1 VTNAISFMSANYV
14 AEHTGWAM
22 DGWGHGDRATNDHF
36 RDAATFAGRFDELLG
51 RIRGL
56 GFDTL
61 DLWGAHLNPE
71 WATDEHHEAAR
82 ELLAKHGLRVASYA
96 VFVEKTTS
104 QIERACEVAEA
115 LGTALFAGLT
125 SAPRDVLLPILRERG
140 VRLGLENHPER
151 HPREI
156 LERIGDDG
164 DVLGATVDTG
174 WFGTHGYDA
183 ARAIEVLGP
192 HVLAVH
198 LKDVL
203 RAGEHETC
211 RWGEGVVPIENCVR
225 ALERIG
231 YGGALTIEHE
241 PERFDPS
248 EDVRAMRAMLERWA
262 A

>member
-1 VTNAISFMSANYV
+1 VNAISFMSANYV

-22 DGWGHGDRATNDHF
+22 RDWGHGDRATNDHF
-36 RDAATFAGRFDELLG
+36 REPDTFAERFDDLLS

-56 GFDTL
+56 GFDTI

-71 WATDEHHEAAR
+71 WATEEHLAAAR
-82 ELLAKHGLRVASYA
+82 ELLAKHELRVASYA
-96 VFVEKTTS
+96 VFVEKTAA
-104 QIERACEVAEA
+104 QVERACDVADA
-115 LGTALFAGLT
+115 LGTALLAGLT
-125 SAPRDVLLPILRERG
+125 SAPRDVLLPILRERR

-151 HPREI
+151 QPQEI

-164 DVLGATVDTG
+164 DALGATVDTG
-174 WFGTHGYDA
+174 WFATHGYDPT
-183 ARAIEVLGP
+183 RAIEQLAP

-203 RAGEHETC
+203 KAGEHETC
-211 RWGEGVVPIENCVR
+211 RWGKGVVSVEACVR
-225 ALERIG
+225 ALERSG

-248 EDVRAMRAMLERWA
+248 EDVRAMRAMLEEWLEP
-262 A
+262 